1 MNLLHLKYFQVVAK
15 TGHMTKAARQLN
27 IAQPALSRSINSLE
41 KELGVQ
47 LFNRVGRFIELNQNG
62 KFFLGKV
69 NEVLETLD
77 NTKKEILDLNNITTN
92 EIKLLIQ
99 SGSTTIPSLI
109 LSYKDLHPNVN
120 FRLIQHYPPDLDQ
133 VDYDFCIS
141 STTENPHQDN
151 ATVLLEEQILL
162 GVNLKNPLSKHN
174 SIDLKDAKNENFINF
189 VENMPFRH
197 ISEKIYNSEKFT
209 PNVVFETDVPSI
221 VIRLI
226 REGAGVSFIPGITWS
241 EFKDPQIKLL
251 KINNPHCKRYL
262 VLSCKNHVFLN
273 NNLKNFKKFAEEY
286 YKNLSMNSL

>member
-174 SIDLKDAKNENFINF
+174 SIDLKYAKNENFINF

-209 PNVVFETDVPSI
+209 PNVIFETDVPSI

-251 KINNPHCKRYL
+251 KINNSNCKRYL
-262 VLSCKNHVFLN
+262 TLSCKNHVFLN

-286 YKNLSMNSL
+286 YKTLSMNSL